1 MNDALEVLRNKA
13 IPEIASAKSEPELQQ
28 IKARFLGRKGELT
41 ALLKELGALPPEQ
54 RREAGA
60 RLNQVKDE
68 LEALLQQQASVL
80 HEQGLKRLAASR
92 VDITLPGRPTGRGH
106 IHPISQVLFDI
117 EDIFLGLG
125 FDIEDGPE
133 VEDDFHNFEA
143 LNLPEGHPARE
154 MQDTFYVGPLTV
166 LRTHTSP
173 VQIRTME
180 RRDPPLR
187 IIAPGAVYR
196 SDMDMTHTPMFH
208 QVEGLM
214 VDDRVSMTDLKGI
227 LVEFVRRMFGP
238 QSDIKF
244 RASFF
249 PFTEPSA
256 EVDMLCHVCHGSGCR
271 TCKHTGWIEIGGC
284 GMVNPAVF
292 RKVGRPEYDPSRIRG
307 FAFGM
312 GIERIAMLK
321 YGFTDIRQLFEN
333 DVRLLQQF

>member
-1 MNDALEVLRNKA
+1 
-13 IPEIASAKSEPELQQ
+13 
-28 IKARFLGRKGELT
+28 
-41 ALLKELGALPPEQ
+41 
-54 RREAGA
+54 
-60 RLNQVKDE
+60 
-68 LEALLQQQASVL
+68 
-80 HEQGLKRLAASR
+80 
-92 VDITLPGRPTGRGH
+92 
-106 IHPISQVLFDI
+106 
-117 EDIFLGLG
+117 
-125 FDIEDGPE
+125 
-133 VEDDFHNFEA
+133 
-143 LNLPEGHPARE
+143 
-154 MQDTFYVGPLTV
+154 
-166 LRTHTSP
+166 
-173 VQIRTME
+173 ME